1 MYTYSCRSLFMTVEP
16 CLGQVSFSTTIVL
29 GGGGGMK
36 QNWAMPTGEG
46 TCLPSVAVLT
56 CLATSP
62 AMSERHDPSFCIAL
76 KSAAVNCPIF
86 PDVSGMELFA
96 EVSKTSMVP
105 GDGLLCGAT
114 RPTALAQAAS
124 SWLRQLASRK
134 RIFVSRS
141 LPSRSCCSRLTSYA
155 NSFASPLDFGSK
167 SVGTK

>member
-36 QNWAMPTGEG
+36 QNWAMPTVEG
-46 TCLPSVAVLT
+46 TCPPFVAVLT

-62 AMSERHDPSFCIAL
+62 AMSGRHDPSFFTAVAR
-76 KSAAVNCPIF
+76 AAVNSPICSG
-86 PDVSGMELFA
+86 VSVTELFA
-96 EVSKTSMVP
+96 EVSKTSIVP
-105 GDGLLCGAT
+105 GDGLLRGAT
-114 RPTALAQAAS
+114 RPTAFAQSAS
-124 SWLRQLASRK
+124 SSLFQLASRK

-141 LPSRSCCSRLTSYA
+141 LLSRSFCNRLTLYA
-155 NSFASPLDFGSK
+155 NSSASPLDFGSK